1 MFAFTSMGG
10 KVDDSINRKGKGPY
24 VFHLHGQTYH
34 SMGSLLPKAGES
46 PKFAQ
51 LYIYD
56 TENEVENRARALS
69 SSSLSL
75 GPSNS
80 KKSIDRNIIR
90 EVKDV
95 LDTSSKDNR
104 TYNLPTANEVVGLI
118 VGDFDTCQQQRDI
131 VIEKHREGPS
141 ESRKIIFR
149 GGRLFQ
155 QFLVD
160 GYTMV
165 ETERLFFHRAKQ
177 SKLRCDTYTN
187 IRQSIAAGNNDPTLL
202 GKPVVLSFS
211 FTGGPRYMKQNYMDA
226 MALCTWY
233 GCPDLFITVTCN
245 PNWPEISRYMREH
258 NLSSTDRHDVLT
270 RLFKMKLDQ
279 LMKDVKELHLFGRT
293 QAAEIPDKDDDP
305 DLYKLV
311 SDFMMHGPCGVD
323 EPNQACMADG
333 KCTKHFP
340 KKFTQ
345 RSSVDAEG
353 YPVYRRRDDRKY
365 VEKNGH
371 QLHNGYVVPYNAT
384 LLKRYQCHINVEWCN
399 QTGSI
404 KYLFKYINKGPDRV
418 SAQLYEPVTTEDG
431 QQVQKPVDEIKA
443 FFDCRYLSACEAAW
457 RIFGFETHYR
467 TPYVEVSPTREQQ
480 VVYYENYDLE
490 TVIHKPSVCQSMFEG
505 WMKMNEL
512 YPAAREL
519 TYVEFPT
526 KYVWNAPK
534 RIWTLRKQG
543 KSVGR
548 IHGVPISTG
557 DAYYC
562 RMLLNSAKR
571 YDKEYVESI
580 KDVAHWA
587 PAEQLREL
595 FVTLLSQKELTTPLT
610 VWLQTWHLL
619 AHVHLIISDDGK
631 KNVCLFYV
639 EELLRSRGSSLR
651 QWPEM
656 PYPNTRRGL
665 YFVYGYG
672 GTGKTFLWK
681 TLAAGIRRQ
690 GDIVLN
696 VASSGIA
703 SLLMSGGR
711 TAHSRFHIP
720 IKVDETSH
728 CSISA
733 QSDLGALLKRC
744 KLIIWDEAP
753 MANKLCFEA
762 LDRSLRDILRQNRQ
776 VVPKGSRQ
784 DIVSASLKESYL
796 WDHCNV
802 LKLTANMRLTV
813 GARPEDV
820 SEIQEFIIYIKYIIN
835 VLFVS

>member
-1 MFAFTSMGG
+1 VYTIEFQKRGLPHTHVCLFLHKDD
-10 KVDDSINRKGKGPY
+10 KVPNADQIDK
-24 VFHLHGQTYH
+24 
-34 SMGSLLPKAGES
+34 
-46 PKFAQ
+46 
-51 LYIYD
+51 YI
-56 TENEVENRARALS
+56 S
-69 SSSLSL
+69 
-75 GPSNS
+75 
-80 KKSIDRNIIR
+80 
-90 EVKDV
+90 
-95 LDTSSKDNR
+95 
-104 TYNLPTANEVVGLI
+104 
-118 VGDFDTCQQQRDI
+118 
-131 VIEKHREGPS
+131 
-141 ESRKIIFR
+141 
-149 GGRLFQ
+149 
-155 QFLVD
+155 
-160 GYTMV
+160 
-165 ETERLFFHRAKQ
+165 
-177 SKLRCDTYTN
+177 
-187 IRQSIAAGNNDPTLL
+187 
-202 GKPVVLSFS
+202 
-211 FTGGPRYMKQNYMDA
+211 
-226 MALCTWY
+226 
-233 GCPDLFITVTCN
+233 
-245 PNWPEISRYMREH
+245 
-258 NLSSTDRHDVLT
+258 
-270 RLFKMKLDQ
+270 
-279 LMKDVKELHLFGRT
+279 
-293 QAAEIPDKDDDP
+293 AEIPDKDDDP

-323 EPNQACMADG
+323 EPNQACMAD
-333 KCTKHFP
+333 
-340 KKFTQ
+340 
-345 RSSVDAEG
+345 
-353 YPVYRRRDDRKY
+353 
-365 VEKNGH
+365 
-371 QLHNGYVVPYNAT
+371 
-384 LLKRYQCHINVEWCN
+384 
-399 QTGSI
+399 
-404 KYLFKYINKGPDRV
+404 GPDRV

-548 IHGVPISTG
+548 IHGKLANAAG
-557 DAYYC
+557 
-562 RMLLNSAKR
+562 LLED
-571 YDKEYVESI
+571 DKEYVESI
-580 KDVAHWA
+580 KDAAHWA
-587 PAEQLREL
+587 PPEQLREL

-619 AHVHLIISDDGK
+619 AQCLIRILDVTEFGNWLIYDETDYNPLELQSEYERLYASLTTEQKGVYDTIM
-631 KNVCLFYV
+631 NSV
-639 EELLRSRGSSLR
+639 ETG
-651 QWPEM
+651 
-656 PYPNTRRGL
+656 TGGL

-681 TLAAGIRRQ
+681 TLVARIRRQ

-703 SLLMSGGR
+703 SLLMSGGQ

-720 IKVDETSH
+720 INVDETSH

-762 LDRSLRDILRQNRQ
+762 LDRSLRNILRQNRYDTCEEPFGNMMMVFGGDFRQ
-776 VVPKGSRQ
+776 VLPVVPKGSRQ

-820 SEIQEFIIYIKYIIN
+820 SEIQEFIIYIKYIID